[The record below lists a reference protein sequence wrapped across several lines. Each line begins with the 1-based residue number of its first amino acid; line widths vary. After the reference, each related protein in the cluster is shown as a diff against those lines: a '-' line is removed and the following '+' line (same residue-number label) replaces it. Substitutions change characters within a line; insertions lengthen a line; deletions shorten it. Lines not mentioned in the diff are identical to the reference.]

1 VTITTQSRPQRWD
14 QPFGSE
20 MTDADVERL
29 LGVPEIQAIEADK
42 FPSGISLKGILR
54 NDVRIMRYKVGDI
67 VIREGD
73 YGNSA
78 FLILNGSLRVVL
90 APGLPGEML
99 GRRKFKKKNI
109 WQTLKQ
115 LWNQK
120 NNPEFRDIQNYNNK
134 SGIRESAVL
143 GSSHVFLQ
151 DVPAVLDSNKTAVL
165 EGGALF
171 GELAALGRTPRTA
184 TIFAGKDSELLEIR
198 WQGLRE
204 LRKYDEGWR
213 RLIDQRYRQNALKAH
228 LGATSIFSHLDENDL
243 QEVADKTVFETYGTF
258 DWHLSYKELQG
269 QERVD
274 GKKDEP
280 EICLQGTYPDGL
292 LMVRAG
298 FARISVERGNGRQT
312 ITYLGAGEYYGADE
326 IYRAWKG
333 EPDVELKVTISALGY
348 VEFLRVPSKII
359 EKHLFPYWESGRPGG
374 TRDVTAEPEQRRGTP
389 DRKAENGQISR
400 RMQDYFDQT
409 FAEGALQEWAV
420 QERFVN
426 GTQAMLI
433 NLDKCVRCDDCVRA
447 CASTHDGNPRFIRH
461 GKTFQNLMVANA
473 CMHCA
478 DPVCMIGC
486 PTGAI
491 HRSLTGGMVIINDD
505 TCIGCETCANS
516 CPYSNIRMVS
526 INDENGKNILDPQNH
541 KPIIKATKCDLCAD
555 QITGPACEF
564 ACPHEALKRVD
575 FRDVTRSGESIG
587 GY

>member
-1 VTITTQSRPQRWD
+1 MAITTQSRPQRWD

-29 LGVPEIQAIEADK
+29 LSVPEIKAIESDK
-42 FPSGISLKGILR
+42 FPSRISLAGILR
-54 NDVRIMRYKVGDI
+54 NDTRIMKYKAGDI

-78 FLILNGSLRVVL
+78 FLVLNGSVRVVL

-99 GRRKFKKKNI
+99 GRRKIQKKNV
-109 WQTLKQ
+109 WQALKQ
-115 LWNQK
+115 LWTQK
-120 NNPEFRDIQNYNNK
+120 TSPEFRDIQRYDHK
-134 SGIRESAVL
+134 SGLRDSADP

-171 GELAALGRTPRTA
+171 GELAALGRTPRTS
-184 TIFAGKDSELLEIR
+184 TIFAEADSELLEIR

-204 LRKYDEGWR
+204 LRKYDQGWR

-228 LGATSIFSHLDENDL
+228 LGATSIFSHLDDDDL
-243 QEVADKTVFETYGTF
+243 QEVADNTLFETYGTF
-258 DWHLSYKELQG
+258 DWHLSYKKLQG
-269 QERVD
+269 QDRID
-274 GKKDEP
+274 GVKDEP
-280 EICLQGTYPDGL
+280 EIFQQGAYPDGV

-298 FARISVERGNGRQT
+298 FARVSVERGNGRQT
-312 ITYLGAGEYYGADE
+312 ITYLGAGEFYGADE
-326 IYRAWKG
+326 IYRSWKG
-333 EPDVELKVTISALGY
+333 ELDVGLKVTISALGY
-348 VEFLRVPSKII
+348 VEVLRVPSKTI
-359 EKHLFPYWESGRPGG
+359 EKHLFAYWETERQGG
-374 TRDVTAEPEQRRGTP
+374 TRDMDKKSEKRSGRIH
-389 DRKAENGQISR
+389 DF
-400 RMQDYFDQT
+400 FDQT
-409 FAEGALQEWAV
+409 LAEGALQEWAV

-447 CASTHDGNPRFIRH
+447 CASTHDGNPRFVRH
-461 GKTFQNLMVANA
+461 GKTFQNWMVANA

-491 HRSLTGGMVIINDD
+491 HRSLSGGMVIINDD

-526 INDENGKNILDPQNH
+526 INDENGQNILDPQNH
-541 KPIIKATKCDLCAD
+541 KPIVKATKCDLCAD
-555 QITGPACEF
+555 QITGPACAF

-575 FRDVTRSGESIG
+575 FRDVTWTGDIEG
-587 GY
+587 Q

>member
-1 VTITTQSRPQRWD
+1 MTITTQSRPQRWD

-42 FPSGISLKGILR
+42 FPSRISLAGILR
-54 NDVRIMRYKVGDI
+54 NDARIMSYKAGDI

-78 FLILNGSLRVVL
+78 FLVLNGSLRVVL

-99 GRRKFKKKNI
+99 GRRKIQKKNF
-109 WQTLKQ
+109 WQALKQ
-115 LWNQK
+115 LWTQK
-120 NNPEFRDIQNYNNK
+120 TSPEFRDVQRYDHK
-134 SGIRESAVL
+134 SGLRESAVP

-171 GELAALGRTPRTA
+171 GELAALGRTPRTS
-184 TIFAGKDSELLEIR
+184 TIFAETDSELLEIR

-204 LRKYDEGWR
+204 LRKYDQGWR

-228 LGATSIFSHLDENDL
+228 LGATSIFSHLDDDDL
-243 QEVADKTVFETYGTF
+243 QEVADNTLFETYGTF
-258 DWHLSYKELQG
+258 DWHLSYKKLQE
-269 QERVD
+269 QDRID
-274 GKKDEP
+274 GVKDEP
-280 EICLQGTYPDGL
+280 EIAQQGAYPDGI

-298 FARISVERGNGRQT
+298 FARVSVERGNGRQT
-312 ITYLGAGEYYGADE
+312 ITYLGAGEFYGADE

-333 EPDVELKVTISALGY
+333 ELEVGLKVTISALGY
-348 VEFLRVPSKII
+348 VEVLRVPSKTI
-359 EKHLFPYWESGRPGG
+359 EKHLFAYWESDRQGG
-374 TRDVTAEPEQRRGTP
+374 TRDGKIEPGKRSGRIH
-389 DRKAENGQISR
+389 DF
-400 RMQDYFDQT
+400 FDQT
-409 FAEGALQEWAV
+409 LAEGALQEWAV

-447 CASTHDGNPRFIRH
+447 CASTHDGNPRFVRH
-461 GKTFQNLMVANA
+461 GKTFQNWMVANA

-491 HRSLTGGMVIINDD
+491 HRSLSGGMVIINDD

-526 INDENGKNILDPQNH
+526 INDENGQHILDPQNH
-541 KPIIKATKCDLCAD
+541 KPIVKATKCDLCAD
-555 QITGPACEF
+555 QITGPACAF
-564 ACPHEALKRVD
+564 ACPHDALKRVD
-575 FRDVTRSGESIG
+575 FRDVTWTGDVG
-587 GY
+587 GQ

>member
-1 VTITTQSRPQRWD
+1 MTITTQSRPQRWD

-29 LGVPEIQAIEADK
+29 LGVPEIQAIEEDK
-42 FPSGISLKGILR
+42 FPARISLAGILR
-54 NDVRIMRYKVGDI
+54 NDARIMKYKAGDI

-78 FLILNGSLRVVL
+78 FLVLNGSLRVVL

-99 GRRKFKKKNI
+99 GRRKIQKKNI
-109 WQTLKQ
+109 WQALKQ
-115 LWNQK
+115 LWTQK
-120 NNPEFRDIQNYNNK
+120 ISPEFRDIQRYDHK
-134 SGIRESAVL
+134 SGLRESADP

-151 DVPAVLDSNKTAVL
+151 DVPTVLDSNKTAVL
-165 EGGALF
+165 QGGALF
-171 GELAALGRTPRTA
+171 GELAALGRTPRTS
-184 TIFAGKDSELLEIR
+184 TIFAESDSELLEIR

-204 LRKYDEGWR
+204 LRKYDQGWR

-228 LGATSIFSHLDENDL
+228 LGATSIFSHLDGDDL
-243 QEVADKTVFETYGTF
+243 QEVADNTLFETYGTF
-258 DWHLSYKELQG
+258 DWHLSYKKLQG
-269 QERVD
+269 QDRID
-274 GKKDEP
+274 GVKDEP
-280 EICLQGTYPDGL
+280 EIFQQGAYPDGV

-298 FARISVERGNGRQT
+298 FARVSVERGNGRQT
-312 ITYLGAGEYYGADE
+312 ITYLGAGEFYGADE
-326 IYRAWKG
+326 IYRSWKG
-333 EPDVELKVTISALGY
+333 ELDVGLKVTISALGY
-348 VEFLRVPSKII
+348 VEVLRVPSKTI
-359 EKHLFPYWESGRPGG
+359 EKHLFAYWESERQGG
-374 TRDVTAEPEQRRGTP
+374 TRDGEK
-389 DRKAENGQISR
+389 KAEKRSGRIH
-400 RMQDYFDQT
+400 DFFDQT
-409 FAEGALQEWAV
+409 LAEGALQEWAV

-447 CASTHDGNPRFIRH
+447 CASTHDGNPRFVRH
-461 GKTFQNLMVANA
+461 GKTFQNWMVANA

-491 HRSLTGGMVIINDD
+491 HRSLSGGMVIINDD

-526 INDENGKNILDPQNH
+526 INDENGQHILDPQNH
-541 KPIIKATKCDLCAD
+541 KPIVKATKCDLCAD
-555 QITGPACEF
+555 QITGPACAF

-575 FRDVTRSGESIG
+575 FRDVTWTGESIG
-587 GY
+587 GQ

>member
-1 VTITTQSRPQRWD
+1 MTITTQSRPQRWD

-42 FPSGISLKGILR
+42 FPSRISLAGILR
-54 NDVRIMRYKVGDI
+54 NDARIMSYKAGDI

-78 FLILNGSLRVVL
+78 FLVLNGSLRVVL

-99 GRRKFKKKNI
+99 GRRKIQKKNF
-109 WQTLKQ
+109 WQALKQ
-115 LWNQK
+115 LWTQK
-120 NNPEFRDIQNYNNK
+120 TSPEFRDVQRYNHK
-134 SGIRESAVL
+134 SGLRESTNP

-151 DVPAVLDSNKTAVL
+151 DVPAVLDSNQTAVL

-171 GELAALGRTPRTA
+171 GELAALGRTPRTS
-184 TIFAGKDSELLEIR
+184 TIFSETDSELLEIR

-204 LRKYDEGWR
+204 LRKYDQGWR

-228 LGATSIFSHLDENDL
+228 LGATTIFSHLDNDDL
-243 QEVADKTVFETYGTF
+243 QEVADNTLFETYGTF
-258 DWHLSYKELQG
+258 DWHLSYKKLQE
-269 QERVD
+269 QDRID
-274 GKKDEP
+274 GVKDEP
-280 EICLQGTYPDGL
+280 EIAQQGAYPDGV

-298 FARISVERGNGRQT
+298 FARVSVERGNGRQT
-312 ITYLGAGEYYGADE
+312 ITYLGAGEFYGADE

-333 EPDVELKVTISALGY
+333 ELEVGLKVTISALGY
-348 VEFLRVPSKII
+348 VEVLRVPSKTI
-359 EKHLFPYWESGRPGG
+359 EKHLFAYWESGRQGG
-374 TRDVTAEPEQRRGTP
+374 TRDGAVEPGKR
-389 DRKAENGQISR
+389 NGRI
-400 RMQDYFDQT
+400 QDFFDQT
-409 FAEGALQEWAV
+409 FVEGALQEWAV

-447 CASTHDGNPRFIRH
+447 CASTHDGNPRFVRH
-461 GKTFQNLMVANA
+461 GKTFQNWMVANA

-491 HRSLTGGMVIINDD
+491 HRSLSGGMVIINDD

-526 INDENGKNILDPQNH
+526 INDENGHHILDPQNH
-541 KPIIKATKCDLCAD
+541 KPIVKATKCDLCAD
-555 QITGPACEF
+555 QITGPACAF

-575 FRDVTRSGESIG
+575 FRDVTWSGEGIG
-587 GY
+587 GQ